1 MYGYNS
7 NTLVSIIVPSYNQ
20 GLYLDECLNSVLNQ
34 SFSEWECIVINN
46 GSTDN
51 TESVALKWT
60 KTDSRFK
67 YIKQENNGVC
77 AARNIAV
84 QQSIGKY
91 LLCLDGDD
99 KISENFLSELLKSM
113 QEDEEIK
120 VAAGRTLFFGE
131 RKGELLMDDRF
142 DMENLLAINQI
153 TVTSLIKRKDFDRV
167 GGFSINM
174 KKGLEDWDL
183 WIKILKDGG
192 KVIQNKNAIFYYRFR
207 KSSRNNSFNIEND
220 LSTLR
225 RQIWENNKDAFARYF
240 LDPQKTSE
248 YLSIKN
254 SYEYKVGKI
263 IIKPLRKIKRWIGG
277 ITNYTG
283 THS

>member
-1 MYGYNS
+1 MNSHNS
-7 NTLVSIIVPSYNQ
+7 NILISVIVPSYNQ
-20 GLYLDECLNSVLNQ
+20 GPYLDECLNSVLNQ
-34 SFSEWECIVINN
+34 SFQYWECIVIND

-67 YIKQENNGVC
+67 YIKQENKGVC

-113 QEDEEIK
+113 QKDEQIK

-131 RKGELLMDDRF
+131 RKGELLMDDPF

-153 TVTSLIKRKDFDRV
+153 TVTSLIKREDFDRV

-174 KKGLEDWDL
+174 KKGLEDWDF
-183 WIKILKDGG
+183 WIKMLKDGG
-192 KVIQNKNAIFYYRFR
+192 KVTQNKNAIFYYRLR
-207 KSSRNNSFNIEND
+207 KSSRNNSFNSEND
-220 LSTLR
+220 LSALR
-225 RQIWENNKDAFARYF
+225 RLIWENNKDAFARYF
-240 LDPQKTSE
+240 LDPQKTLE

-263 IIKPLRKIKRWIGG
+263 IISPLRKIKRWIFK
-277 ITNYTG
+277 
-283 THS
+283 